1 MKILIADDEQGI
13 RLTLKDSLEE
23 AGFSVSAV
31 ANGNEAV
38 NMLREQKFECVI
50 SDIRMPG
57 MDGISLLKYIKSER
71 PGTEVILITAFGD
84 VEQAV
89 QAMKSGANDYIVKPF
104 MNEEVILK
112 VKKIEQLHELKVENL
127 KLKQQISEDTGFG
140 NLVGRSPEM
149 KEIFN
154 LIETVSPTDSSVL
167 LCGESGT
174 GKELVA
180 NLIHAKSLRK
190 GKTLVKLSCA
200 VFPETLLE
208 DELFGHEKGAYTDAK
223 AKKIGRFEQADGGT
237 IFLDDIDDMSPKIQV
252 KLLRVLQERCFERLG
267 GTETV
272 HVDIRI
278 IAATKKD
285 LGKLVKEGFFRED
298 LYYRLNVIP
307 IGIPSLRD
315 HMQDIKLLAEH
326 FIRMYGKDAD
336 YSIAPR
342 TLERMMSYGW
352 PGNVRE
358 LENAIE
364 RAIALAGESKELKEE
379 HLFLPQKKDALYG
392 SGDSLKLR
400 DYVEKLSARYIAEVL
415 KKTGGKKSLAAKVLG
430 ISRKSLWE
438 KMKEYNIENEKKP
451 LM

>member
-1 MKILIADDEQGI
+1 MKILIADDEKGI

-31 ANGNEAV
+31 ENGNEAV
-38 NMLREQKFECVI
+38 RLLKESEFDCVI

-57 MDGISLLKYIKSER
+57 MDGISLLKYIKNKL
-71 PGTEVILITAFGD
+71 PGTEVILVTAFGD
-84 VEQAV
+84 IEQSV

-104 MNEEVILK
+104 MNEEVLLK
-112 VKKIEQLHELKVENL
+112 VKKIKELRALKNENL
-127 KLKQQISEDTGFG
+127 KLRQQISADAGFG
-140 NLVGRSPEM
+140 NFIGRSREM

-154 LIETVSPTDSSVL
+154 LIQTVSPTDSSVL

-180 NLIHAKSLRK
+180 NLIHEKSLRK
-190 GKTLVKLSCA
+190 EKALVKLSCA

-223 AKKIGRFEQADGGT
+223 TRKIGRFEQADGGT

-307 IGIPSLRD
+307 VCIPPLRN
-315 HMQDIKLLAEH
+315 HMQDIKLLTEH
-326 FIRMYGKDAD
+326 FIKMYGKGAD
-336 YSIAPR
+336 YGVTPEI
-342 TLERMMSYGW
+342 LEKMMCYHW

-358 LENAIE
+358 LENAVE
-364 RAIALAGESKELKEE
+364 RAIALAGEDRELKEE
-379 HLFLPQKKDALYG
+379 HLFLPQKKDPLYEADG
-392 SGDSLKLR
+392 NLELR
-400 DYVEKLSARYIAEVL
+400 DYIERVSARHITEIL
-415 KKTGGKKSLAAKVLG
+415 KKTGGKKSLAAKILG

-438 KMKEYNIENEKKP
+438 KIKEYNIENEKK
-451 LM
+451 L